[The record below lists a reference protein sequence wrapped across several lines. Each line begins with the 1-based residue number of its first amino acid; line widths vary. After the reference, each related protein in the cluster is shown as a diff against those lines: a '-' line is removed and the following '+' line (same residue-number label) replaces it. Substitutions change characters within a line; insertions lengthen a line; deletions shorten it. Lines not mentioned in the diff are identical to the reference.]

1 MIVELHTRHG
11 IMFIPDTDQ
20 CQYDWMAGAGV
31 SPEEP
36 HIDMVSDLLAERPKG
51 VVIDVGANFGAW
63 TVPMAKYALTVIA
76 YEPQQCCSDLIE
88 RSLKANSIKNVYVY
102 NSAIGSYYH
111 KVEVP
116 QLSLDVD
123 TNFGGI
129 SLVGANECQVDVPT
143 RQVSVWT
150 IDGGWTNA
158 KVSFI
163 KIDVEGGELDVL
175 KGAAETI
182 ARDQPIIFLE
192 YDHKYTDLPALEAF
206 IQDAGYT
213 TLELGGNY
221 LCMPL

>member
-1 MIVELHTRHG
+1 MIAEIQTRHG

-36 HIDMVSDLLAERPKG
+36 QIDMVSDLLAERPKG

-63 TVPMAKYALTVIA
+63 TVPMAKYAAIVCAI
-76 YEPQQCCSDLIE
+76 EPQKCCVELIK
-88 RSLKANSIKNVYVY
+88 RSVLANGIGNVVVH
-102 NSAIGSYYH
+102 NVAAGRVSGTS
-111 KVEVP
+111 VQVP
-116 QLSLDVD
+116 QLSVD
-123 TNFGGI
+123 SDANFGGV
-129 SLVGANECQVDVPT
+129 SLVGPNEIEAPT
-143 RQVSVWT
+143 APIGVVT
-150 IDGGWTNA
+150 IDEFSDLG

-175 KGAAETI
+175 KGAIETI
-182 ARDQPIIFLE
+182 ARDKPILFLE
-192 YDHKYTDLPALEAF
+192 YDHKYTDLPALDAF

-221 LCMPL
+221 LCLPL